1 MNDILKTVLSLSL
14 SGSLLMVT
22 IFLMKSMLKNR
33 VSRRWQ
39 YYVWLIVIARLLL
52 PFGPEASPVSL
63 LFQNMEHQTAET
75 RKLFAPEEVTA
86 PLPEK
91 QSGRAEES
99 IGNAQ
104 IGRASCRE
112 RVYEAV

>member
-22 IFLMKSMLKNR
+22 ILLMKPMLKNR

-52 PFGPEASPVSL
+52 PLS
-63 LFQNMEHQTAET
+63 
-75 RKLFAPEEVTA
+75 PEEEPPPGSTSFFLLYTA
-86 PLPEK
+86 PVDALI
-91 QSGRAEES
+91 SYS
-99 IGNAQ
+99 Y
-104 IGRASCRE
+104 SC
-112 RVYEAV
+112 VAV